1 MKMNQLFRG
10 SRAMALTTTMTVAF
24 SFLAIIL
31 LPLVSMAEEHEA
43 AHEGGGLPSVVY
55 FQAINFVLFAGLLVY
70 LGRKPI
76 RDYFSGRKE
85 KFNAALTKAAAA
97 KSEAEAR
104 KQEIQKKINDL
115 QASSEQE
122 LARAKSEAQDLHT
135 RILKEAEGLSENL
148 RVEAKRTATFEI
160 ERAKN
165 ELRESLLSQSVAF
178 SSKLLREKIAEG
190 DQKRLQTEFSES
202 VSKIGANR

>member
-1 MKMNQLFRG
+1 MKTNRLLRKL
-10 SRAMALTTTMTVAF
+10 SC
-24 SFLAIIL
+24 LAVFF
-31 LPLVSMAEEHEA
+31 LPLIARAQEQEA
-43 AHEGGGLPSVVY
+43 AHEGGLPPVVY

-76 RDYFSGRKE
+76 REYFSGRQE
-85 KFNAALTKAAAA
+85 KFNAALIKAATA

-104 KQEIQKKINDL
+104 KQEIQKKIDDL
-115 QASSEQE
+115 QASSDQE
-122 LARAKSEAQDLHT
+122 LARAKAEAQDLHA
-135 RILKEAEGLSENL
+135 RILKEAEGLSANL
-148 RVEAKRTATFEI
+148 RVEAGRTATFEI

-178 SSKLLREKIAEG
+178 SAKLLKEKIGEG
-190 DQKRLQTEFSES
+190 DQKRLQTEFSDS